1 MAGAIAYISRDTDGV
16 LWKKVL
22 EAGLGPIDFR
32 RLDSLGDKADI
43 EVALAWK
50 PDAGLLA
57 SLPNLKLIVSLGMG
71 VDHLLSDDKL
81 PAGVPITRIMDDGL
95 VGQMSEYALY
105 WALRHHRDIDKYA
118 ASQRAKQWK
127 VEDFVDTIHRRI
139 GILGLGTIG
148 QDTAKKFAA
157 LGFPTAGWSR
167 TAKTLPGIETF
178 HGKDGFAPPAGR
190 RATSW
195 STCCRSRAT
204 RAASWMPR
212 LFAALPKG
220 AYFINMARG
229 GHVVDDALLA
239 ALEFG
244 SSERRRARR
253 VQPGT
258 LAGRASLL
266 DASQGACDAAHR
278 RRHQPAHG
286 LARRDREH
294 QAPAQRRRA
303 APSHRSEDGVLDRRV
318 VADRLERSERRPVS
332 LVDLMNMSPT
342 GRRASPAQ
350 RDDGYLRQSASRS
363 S

>member
-50 PDAGLLA
+50 PAAGLLA
-57 SLPNLKLIVSLGMG
+57 SFPNLKLIVSLGMG

-81 PAGVPITRIMDDGL
+81 PADVPITRIMDDGL

-118 ASQRAKQWK
+118 ASQRARQWK

-148 QDTAKKFAA
+148 QDTARKFAA

-167 TAKTLPGIETF
+167 TAKNLPGIKTL
-178 HGKDGFAPPAGR
+178 HGADGFMRLLAESDILVNVLPL
-190 RATSW
+190 
-195 STCCRSRAT
+195 T
-204 RAASWMPR
+204 RDTRGLLDAKA
-212 LFAALPKG
+212 FAELPKG

-239 ALEFG
+239 ALN
-244 SSERRRARR
+244 SNHLS
-253 VQPGT
+253 
-258 LAGRASLL
+258 
-266 DASQGACDAAHR
+266 GA
-278 RRHQPAHG
+278 
-286 LARRDREH
+286 
-294 QAPAQRRRA
+294 
-303 APSHRSEDGVLDRRV
+303 VLDVFNQEPLPAEHPYWTHAKVHVTPHIAGATNPR
-318 VADRLERSERRPVS
+318 
-332 LVDLMNMSPT
+332 T
-342 GRRASPAQ
+342 ASPGVIENIK
-350 RDDGYLRQSASRS
+350 RLHSGGELIHRIDPKTGY
-363 S
+363 